1 MDSLI
6 VVLMS
11 HGSNGRIAGVDSTKR
26 NILSLVNFFNG
37 DQCPAML
44 NKPKMFIVNACRG
57 GMSVFIVNAYRG
69 GMSVFIVNAY
79 RGGKPVL

>member
-11 HGSNGRIAGVDSTKR
+11 HGNNECISGVDR
-26 NILSLVNFFNG
+26 DERVILRLVNLFNRDG
-37 DQCPAML
+37 CPAMT

-57 GMSVFIVNAYRG
+57 GKSV
-69 GMSVFIVNAY
+69 
-79 RGGKPVL
+79 L